1 MKKMT
6 WLGVKK
12 MDLKRILAE
21 ANQYSEEIKG
31 VFIKEYKK
39 LLDENDISAKQ
50 SIVLST
56 LEKKEKLTMNEI
68 AELINATPSAASQF
82 IRKLETSQYVKRE
95 VNKENRREVFV
106 LLDLQ
111 GEKFFREMNAIDE
124 MVLEKY
130 FLRLSQEDIL
140 KYHEILK
147 KLHHIVMADEE
158 HS

>member
-1 MKKMT
+1 
-6 WLGVKK
+6 VKE

-39 LLDENDISAKQ
+39 LLDENDLSAKQ

-56 LEKKEKLTMNEI
+56 LEKKKKLTMNEI

-82 IRKLETSQYVKRE
+82 IRKLESNQYVKRE
-95 VNKENRREVFV
+95 VNKDNRREVFV

-111 GEKFFREMNAIDE
+111 GEKFYEEMNAIDE
-124 MVLEKY
+124 MVLDKY
-130 FLRLSQEDIL
+130 FMRLPQEDIL

-147 KLHHIVMADEE
+147 KLHTIVMADEE
-158 HS
+158 QS

>member
-1 MKKMT
+1 M
-6 WLGVKK
+6 LGVDE
-12 MDLKRILAE
+12 MDLKKILSE

-39 LLDENDISAKQ
+39 ILDENDISAKQ

-56 LEKKEKLTMNEI
+56 LEKKKKLTMNEI

-82 IRKLETSQYVKRE
+82 IRKLENSQYVKRE
-95 VNKENRREVFV
+95 VNKDNRREVFV
-106 LLDLQ
+106 LLDIQ
-111 GEKFFREMNAIDE
+111 GEKFYEEMNVIDE

-130 FLRLSQEDIL
+130 FMRLPKEDIL

-147 KLHHIVMADEE
+147 KLHGIVMEDEE
-158 HS
+158 PFI

>member
-1 MKKMT
+1 M
-6 WLGVKK
+6 
-12 MDLKRILAE
+12 
-21 ANQYSEEIKG
+21 
-31 VFIKEYKK
+31 
-39 LLDENDISAKQ
+39 
-50 SIVLST
+50 LST
-56 LEKKEKLTMNEI
+56 IEKKKKLTMNEI
-68 AELINATPSAASQF
+68 ADLINATPSAASQF

-106 LLDLQ
+106 LLDQQ
-111 GEKFFREMNAIDE
+111 GEKFFEDMNAIDE

-130 FLRLSQEDIL
+130 FLRLPQEDIL

>member
-1 MKKMT
+1 
-6 WLGVKK
+6 VKE

-39 LLDENDISAKQ
+39 LLDENDLSAKQ

-56 LEKKEKLTMNEI
+56 LEKKKKLTMNEI

-82 IRKLETSQYVKRE
+82 IRKLESNQYVKRE
-95 VNKENRREVFV
+95 VNKDNRREVFV

-111 GEKFFREMNAIDE
+111 GEKFYEEMKAIDE
-124 MVLEKY
+124 MVLDKY
-130 FLRLSQEDIL
+130 FMRLPQEDIL

-147 KLHHIVMADEE
+147 KLHTIVMADEE
-158 HS
+158 QS